1 MPKLPFKVM
10 VELEVTDKNGR
21 IVKKHRQMSHSFLM
35 QWLQFLRCQASITF
49 AGSGIS
55 INVVDETGAVRTY
68 PSAWY
73 ELFNYEA
80 LICNAPVG
88 DDSYGIV
95 VGVSDAPN
103 TINTYCLGGK
113 IAHGTAGGQL
123 QYGGHTFDDV
133 ANPSGNILL
142 FRIIRTFS
150 NTSGST
156 ITVKEVGLMVKNVD
170 SQNVMRSYL
179 VARDVLSTPVNV
191 YNNMTL
197 TVRYIFQI
205 TVS

>member
-35 QWLQFLRCQASITF
+35 QWLQFLRCQTSI
-49 AGSGIS
+49 AIGGSGIS
-55 INVVDETGAVRTY
+55 INVVDETGTVRTF
-68 PSAWY
+68 PCSWT
-73 ELFNYEA
+73 ETFNREA
-80 LICNAPVG
+80 LMCNAPAG
-88 DDSYGIV
+88 DNSHGIV
-95 VGVSDAPN
+95 VGISDAPN

-113 IAHGTAGGQL
+113 IAHGTGSGQL
-123 QYGGHTFDDV
+123 QYGNHTFDDV

-142 FRIIRTFS
+142 FRIIRVFS

-156 ITVKEVGLMVKNVD
+156 ITVKEVGLMVKNLD
-170 SQNVMRSYL
+170 SQGYARSYL
-179 VARDVLSTPVNV
+179 VARDVLSTPVDV
-191 YNNMTL
+191 YNDTTL